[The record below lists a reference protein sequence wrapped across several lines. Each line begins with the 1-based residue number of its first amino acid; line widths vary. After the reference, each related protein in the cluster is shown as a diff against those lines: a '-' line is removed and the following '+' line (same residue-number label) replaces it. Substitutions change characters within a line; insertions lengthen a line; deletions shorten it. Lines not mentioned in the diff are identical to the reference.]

1 MILLTT
7 IAGSYYVLFL
17 KVTFLFLNDYCE
29 YSDPWLLSLARI
41 AYASFPAYLHSMGES
56 EPLSTLSLTPDVL
69 ITIYF
74 FSVKLSCSS
83 SSDSNFTGSKCDS

>member
-29 YSDPWLLSLARI
+29 YSDPWLLSLAGI
-41 AYASFPAYLHSMGES
+41 AYVTFPAYLNSIGES
-56 EPLSTLSLTPDVL
+56 EPLSTLFLTSDVL
-69 ITIYF
+69 ITICL
-74 FSVKLSCSS
+74 SSAKLS
-83 SSDSNFTGSKCDS
+83 